1 MVRQRLKQQREGL
14 SRFLIYVLGH
24 RPDEFGLFPD
34 EEGFI
39 PVKELLAAV
48 KEEEGWTFLRESHFE
63 ELLRE
68 PEAKAFEARGKTI
81 RVRPENSGLEF
92 GPLKPSR
99 PPALLYHAARRKAYP
114 VILEHGLQ
122 PGARPWAPLFT
133 TKEMALRVGRRRD
146 PDPVM
151 LTIQAGRAEARGTIF
166 HRFQENIFLVESIP
180 AEFITGPALPQ
191 EKGPAKEKKEPLP
204 PAAPRYPGS
213 FFLDPEHDPDLSR
226 RPGKEKDREKK
237 RGKDGPDWKRAARKM
252 RREKNRG
259 E

>member
-14 SRFLIYVLGH
+14 SRFLMYVLGH

-39 PVKELLAAV
+39 PLKELLAAV
-48 KEEEGWTFLRESHFE
+48 KEEEGWSFLRESHLE

-68 PEAKAFEARGKTI
+68 PESRAFETRDKTI
-81 RVRPENSGLEF
+81 RVRPGNSALEL
-92 GPLKPSR
+92 GPPPSSS

-114 VILEHGLQ
+114 IILEHGLR
-122 PGARPWAPLFT
+122 PGARPWTPLFT
-133 TKEMALRVGRRRD
+133 SKEMALRVGRRRD
-146 PDPVM
+146 PEPVL
-151 LTIQAGRAEARGTIF
+151 LTIQAGRAEARGTTF

-180 AEFITGPALPQ
+180 AEFITGPPLPQ
-191 EKGPAKEKKEPLP
+191 EKSPPKEKKESP
-204 PAAPRYPGS
+204 PPAPRYPGS
-213 FFLDPEHDPDLSR
+213 FFLDAERDPDLSR

-237 RGKDGPDWKRAARKM
+237 RGKDGPDWKRTARRM
-252 RREKNRG
+252 RRDKNRG